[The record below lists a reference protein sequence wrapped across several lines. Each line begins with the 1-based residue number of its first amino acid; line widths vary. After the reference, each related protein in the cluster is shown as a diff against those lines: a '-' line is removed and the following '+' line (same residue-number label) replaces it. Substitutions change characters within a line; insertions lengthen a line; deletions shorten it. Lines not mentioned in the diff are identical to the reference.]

1 MKKSVRLLSALI
13 SAVMLLSCIG
23 TAWAEGSGSFCLTA
37 SVSSATLIQP
47 VRVPYT
53 AGQTIQEAL
62 DAAGYRFERSGTFIS
77 AIEGREGNYTI
88 YHDAG
93 NHYDL
98 SLPAANIS
106 AIVFSESTNT
116 SDELLTL
123 LRYVVDYTEMD
134 AHLYL
139 YPAAQ
144 NAYTAALKGLRSA
157 DARKAEELL
166 AALQTAVAEYEAIQ
180 NGPKYTVTASAV
192 QNGAAVTDPILT
204 LTDAY
209 GNVTEGKNTVSVVA
223 GEYTYAVSDG
233 TWNRTQGKLTVGG
246 DTSVSAELPYG
257 EWFGEIRLLHQIDKD
272 NKPPLPCEQDAGT
285 HTAVYQVPDTAGSLD
300 IILNAA
306 IGNVPDA
313 DSTKLYSAY
322 VGTDDIDYGKK
333 ALNWSSTAA
342 TLKGLVA
349 VGTEDRTFTLEAR
362 YPMEDGTAQI
372 QSYNME
378 IQRVPTLA
386 ALKVNSE
393 GTQLPLSFDP
403 LTNAYTVTTVADTLD
418 ITAVP
423 FDEGYTV
430 SGDGHCDG
438 VESGDH
444 SVTVSCGERSNT
456 YTVHIEKVA
465 AVDVTFALPA
475 DTTVEVYNAA
485 SAEIKPVDGV
495 YRLIPG
501 EKYTYAS
508 TKNTYYHTAQTF
520 AASEGLTIRVAEP
533 DTTDALAALEL
544 YNASYSKTRIA
555 FTPNPTFAAAQHA
568 LSYTVSD
575 ALSALYAQATPGG
588 SYAVKACY
596 RKQTTEAATCGTPL
610 EIPVK
615 LVVST
620 TGGATAL
627 SKCLSAGGYSQQ
639 MTLRCERTAGDI
651 TYYQDYELLLC
662 RETHLKTL
670 KLSDEYDDEL
680 QLQDENGTACEYD
693 RDVQSYRAGI
703 DRAAQ
708 SVTLNAMFTN
718 ESDATPISGGYYAL
732 INGVRYDSL
741 KNIVLPLDE
750 MQDRE
755 TVTIEVCHA
764 DENAVH
770 NTYTVQIEKTDPVA
784 VRFDLTPQDAT
795 VFVANNLN
803 GRRILPQ
810 EGSFALTPG
819 VEYSYTVTCKGY
831 VGQQV
836 SDYIAPARDS
846 TVTVSLQKA
855 EDSELAQ
862 LDAAWPTFR
871 ADDRNNGVVSVK
883 TPAEAENSVLYWAT
897 KLGDGYS
904 ADACGCPIIVDGY
917 LYTYAKNRLYKVDTV
932 SGEVVAV
939 GEMDHKSS
947 FAINN
952 PTYADGMIFVGL
964 ADGTVQA
971 FNAETLESLW
981 IYHDAL
987 KGQPNCPIVYH
998 DGYIYTGFWLGE
1010 TTRANYVCLST
1021 TDEDPTSP
1029 MEEKLPT
1036 WTYPQMGGFYWAGAY
1051 VSDNYLVVGTDD
1063 GKSGYTAGYAQIL
1076 SLNPADGTV
1085 IDSMTLAQPGDQRS
1099 AITFVPDGGGSGKCY
1114 FTTKG
1119 GYFYQL
1125 PIAADGSFG
1134 ALRALKLYNYADD
1147 AANPAMSTC
1156 TPVIYNGRAYIG
1168 VSGTAQ
1174 FGAYSGHNITVID
1187 IPAWDIAYTVRT
1199 QGYPQTS
1206 GLLTTAYEAETG
1218 YVNVYFFDN
1227 YTPGKL
1233 RMLRDKPGMT
1243 APEITET
1250 ESYLYNGT
1258 VLDYDTAYTLF
1269 TPYGEQAQYAICSPV
1284 ADEYGTIYFKNDSAH
1299 LMALGSMITELE
1311 ITAQPDKTDYA
1322 AGEVFDPAG
1331 MTVTAHYANGTIRD
1345 VTAYVAWSEEPL
1357 TADDTEFQIFFP
1369 YVMYQDRDGQPG
1381 SPVEE
1386 PFAVLELT
1394 VTRDWMPGDVNEDG
1408 AVDSADLTALLR
1420 HVAQI
1425 EKLPETAVMAADLDH
1440 NNVVDAADVTLL
1452 ARLLT
1457 EIKE

>member
-1 MKKSVRLLSALI
+1 MKKCVRLLSALI
-13 SAVMLLSCIG
+13 SAVMLLGCIG
-23 TAWAEGSGSFCLTA
+23 TAWAEGSGSFCMTA
-37 SVSSATLIQP
+37 SISSATLIQP

-53 AGQTIQEAL
+53 AGQTVQEAL

-77 AIEGREGNYTI
+77 SIEGAEGNYTI

-98 SLPAANIS
+98 SLPAADIS
-106 AIVFSESTNT
+106 AVVFSESTNV
-116 SDELLTL
+116 SDELLAL
-123 LRYVVDYTEMD
+123 LKYVVDYTEMEGNVR
-134 AHLYL
+134 L

-144 NAYTAALKGLRSA
+144 QAYTAALKGLRSA
-157 DARKAEELL
+157 DASKAEELL
-166 AALQTAVAEYEAIQ
+166 AALQTAVAEYKAIQ

-192 QNGAAVTDPILT
+192 QNSAAVADPILT

-209 GNVTEGKNTVSVVA
+209 GNVTEAKNAVSVVA

-233 TWNRTQGKLTVGG
+233 TWNRTQGTLTVSE
-246 DTSVSAELPYG
+246 DAAVSVELPYG
-257 EWFGEIRLLHQIDKD
+257 EWFGEIRLLNQKN
-272 NKPPLPCEQDAGT
+272 NKAPFPCEQGAGT
-285 HTAVYQVPDTAGSLD
+285 HTAVYQVPDTVGSRD
-300 IILNAA
+300 IILNAG

-313 DSTKLYSAY
+313 DSTRLYSAY

-362 YPMEDGTAQI
+362 YPMEDGTVQV

-378 IQRVPTLA
+378 ILRVPTLS
-386 ALKVNSE
+386 ALTVTAE

-403 LTNAYTVTTVADTLD
+403 LTKEYTVTTVADTLD

-423 FDEGYTV
+423 FDEGYAV
-430 SGDGHCDG
+430 SGDGHHDG
-438 VESGDH
+438 VGAGDLA
-444 SVTVSCGERSNT
+444 VAVSCGERSNT
-456 YTVHIEKVA
+456 YTVHVEKVA
-465 AVDVTFALPA
+465 AVDVTLELPA
-475 DTTVEVYNAA
+475 DTTAVVYNAA
-485 SAEIKPVDGV
+485 SAEIRPVEGV

-501 EKYTYAS
+501 EEYTCVA
-508 TKNTYYHTAQTF
+508 TKNTYYHTKQTF
-520 AASEGLTIRVAEP
+520 TAAQGVVLRVAEP
-533 DTTDALAALEL
+533 DTADALTALAL
-544 YNASYSKTRIA
+544 YNGSNAKTRIA
-555 FTPNPTFAAAQHA
+555 FTPTPAFDAAQHT
-568 LSYTVSD
+568 LSYTASD
-575 ALSALYAQATPGG
+575 VFSALYAQATSNGG
-588 SYAVKACY
+588 YAVKACY
-596 RKQTTEAATCGTPL
+596 RKQTSSAATCGTPL
-610 EIPVK
+610 VVPIK
-615 LVVST
+615 QVVST
-620 TGGATAL
+620 TGSATAL
-627 SKCLSAGGYSQQ
+627 SNCLGAGGYSQQ
-639 MTLRCERTAGDI
+639 VTLRCEKTAGDI

-662 RETHLKTL
+662 RETHLKGLT
-670 KLSDEYDDEL
+670 LSDEYGTL
-680 QLQDENGTACEYD
+680 QLQNEDGTACEYD

-708 SVTLNAMFTN
+708 SVTLNAVFTN

-741 KNIVLPLDE
+741 KDITLPLDE

-755 TVTIEVCHA
+755 TIAVEVCHA

-770 NTYTVQIEKTDPVA
+770 NTYTVQLEKTDPVA
-784 VRFDLTPQDAT
+784 VRFALEPQDAA
-795 VFVANNLN
+795 VFVVNNLN

-819 VEYSYTVTCKGY
+819 VSYSYTATCKGY
-831 VGQQV
+831 IGQQV
-836 SDYIAPARDS
+836 SDYIAPEGDDV
-846 TVTVSLQKA
+846 VTIRLQKA
-855 EDSELAQ
+855 ADSNLTQ
-862 LDAAWPTFR
+862 LDAAWPAFR
-871 ADDRNNGVVSVK
+871 ADDMNNGVVSVK
-883 TPAEAENSVLYWAT
+883 TPVEAENSVLYWAT
-897 KLGDGYS
+897 QLGEGYS

-917 LYTYAKNRLYKVDTV
+917 LYTYAENRLYKVDTV

-952 PTYADGMIFVGL
+952 PTYADGMLFVGL

-971 FNAETLESLW
+971 FNAETLKSLW
-981 IYHDAL
+981 IYHDVL

-998 DGYIYTGFWLGE
+998 DGYLYTGFWLGE
-1010 TTRANYVCLST
+1010 TTKANYVCLSA
-1021 TDEDPTSP
+1021 TDEDPASP

-1036 WTYPQMGGFYWAGAY
+1036 WTYTQQGGFYWAGAY

-1063 GKSGYTAGYAQIL
+1063 GKSGYTAGHAQIL

-1085 IDSMTLAQPGDQRS
+1085 IDRLTLAQPGDQRS
-1099 AITFVPDGGGSGKCY
+1099 AMTFVPEGAGAGKCY

-1125 PIAADGSFG
+1125 AVQADGRFG
-1134 ALRALKLYNYADD
+1134 ALRSLKLYNYADD

-1233 RMLRDKPGMT
+1233 RMLRDRPGMT
-1243 APEITET
+1243 APEVTT
-1250 ESYLYNGT
+1250 AESYLYNGT
-1258 VLDYDTAYTLF
+1258 VLNYDTVYTLF
-1269 TPYGEQAQYAICSPV
+1269 TPYGEQAQYAICSPI

-1299 LMALGSMITELE
+1299 LMALGSVITELE
-1311 ITAQPDKTDYA
+1311 ITTLPDKTDYA
-1322 AGEVFDPAG
+1322 AGEAFDPTG
-1331 MTVTAHYANGTIRD
+1331 MTVTAHYANGTVRD
-1345 VTAYVAWSEEPL
+1345 VTAYVEWSEEPL

-1369 YVMYQDRDGQPG
+1369 YVMYQDKDGQPG
-1381 SPVEE
+1381 SAVEE

-1394 VTRDWMPGDVNEDG
+1394 VTGDWMPGDVNEDG
-1408 AVDSADLTALLR
+1408 VVDSKDLSDLLR
-1420 HVAQI
+1420 HVARI
-1425 EKLPETAVMAADLDH
+1425 ECLPETAIAAADLDH
-1440 NNVVDAADVTLL
+1440 SSTVDAADVTLL
-1452 ARLLT
+1452 AGMLT
-1457 EIKE
+1457 ENEG